1 METPTFLRFLGE
13 DPADYVVRMSDG
25 DPDGSLAKAAKYRQ
39 RVAKVDG
46 GDPYKTLIC
55 SILFGQGFDPQR
67 IIQVGGLP
75 IPPAAYSLP
84 SYTLTVHPAPH
95 MLP

>member
-67 IIQVGGLP
+67 IIQVGGPTPLP
-75 IPPAAYSLP
+75 PCFRFVCYYPP
-84 SYTLTVHPAPH
+84 SYSH
-95 MLP
+95 MFP

>member
-13 DPADYVVRMSDG
+13 DPADYVVRMSHG

-67 IIQVGGLP
+67 ILQVGGLAFSP
-75 IPPAAYSLP
+75 PPAALP
-84 SYTLTVHPAPH
+84 SLI
-95 MLP
+95 

>member
-13 DPADYVVRMSDG
+13 DPDDYVQRMSDG
-25 DPDGSLAKAAKYRQ
+25 DPDGKLMKMARSKQ

-55 SILFGQGFDPQR
+55 SILFGAGFDPKR
-67 IIQVGGLP
+67 IIQVSGALGHHGG
-75 IPPAAYSLP
+75 S
-84 SYTLTVHPAPH
+84 V
-95 MLP
+95 